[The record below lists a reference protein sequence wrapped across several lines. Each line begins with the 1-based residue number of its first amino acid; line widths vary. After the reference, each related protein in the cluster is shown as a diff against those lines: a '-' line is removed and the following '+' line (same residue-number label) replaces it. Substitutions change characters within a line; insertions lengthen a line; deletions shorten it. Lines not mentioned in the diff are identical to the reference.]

1 MAAPVSDMLVT
12 VKSRELQRAMLAE
25 LRGARA
31 ETPRYVRIAA
41 PRVPAD
47 ALVDV
52 TNGTWIS
59 TSLDGKMR

>member
-52 TNGTWIS
+52 TNGT
-59 TSLDGKMR
+59 